1 MSSAVFYEHAS
12 SIIRCLLSTELE
24 KLIPNLD
31 LKENDKIVLELAYN
45 DLEQYFYFKN
55 KKNYLS
61 LDEPKIKEY
70 NKEKITELKAFIKY
84 WSGLWVEKWKKRI
97 AISQRI
103 PKINRHKVCTLRK
116 ARAFYH
122 LSKDKNELKEN
133 IIDRLIK
140 KGEICM
146 PSQIAEELIIRE
158 IAENLKN
165 KKFNVDENLL
175 NILHGVFRRIE
186 KLQKETEPIIYLKL
200 IKKPLGYKLR

>member
-1 MSSAVFYEHAS
+1 MSSVGFYKHTS
-12 SIIRCLLSTELE
+12 SIIRCLLSAELE

-31 LKENDKIVLELAYN
+31 LKGKDKIVLELAYN

-61 LDEPKIKEY
+61 LDEPKIIEY
-70 NKEKITELKAFIKY
+70 RKDEIIELKAFIKY

-103 PKINRHKVCTLRK
+103 PKIDRHKVCKLRR

-122 LSKDKNELKEN
+122 LSKDKKELKEN

-140 KGEICM
+140 RGEICM

-165 KKFNVDENLL
+165 RKFSVDENVL

-186 KLQKETEPIIYLKL
+186 ELQNETRPIIYLKL
-200 IKKPLGYKLR
+200 IKKPLGYNLR